1 MSDYIRFKRLVRVA
15 LFAAAVCAGSAMVW
29 AQGPGGGGRMQGQM
43 FAAMDAN
50 GDGKVSRT
58 EWDDFHAKRFG
69 AIDANKDGAID
80 AAEFR
85 AKRMPKGKQGGQ

>member
-1 MSDYIRFKRLVRVA
+1 
-15 LFAAAVCAGSAMVW
+15 
-29 AQGPGGGGRMQGQM
+29 MQGQI

-69 AIDANKDGAID
+69 AIDA
-80 AAEFR
+80 AEFR
-85 AKRMPKGKQGGQ
+85 AKRMPKGQKGSKQGGQ